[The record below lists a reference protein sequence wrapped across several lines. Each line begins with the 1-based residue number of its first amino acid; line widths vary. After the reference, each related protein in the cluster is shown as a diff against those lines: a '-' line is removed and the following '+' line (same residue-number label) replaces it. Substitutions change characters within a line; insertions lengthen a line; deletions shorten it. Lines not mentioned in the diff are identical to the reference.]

1 MRGFQIF
8 GAGRAGDGTNTNT
21 QMLSQALKDLGA
33 WTFQWREEVYSNI
46 QTRDS
51 VFGMRAADAPIFG
64 PQDEIDIL
72 EAFDQGALEDVAD
85 ERRIPPIN
93 HLRRGG
99 VLLYDSSSRLEYP
112 NTGHELKIDRV
123 KDLLDERKIRVFGMP
138 MGQWV
143 KEQLGGTYIVRATIG
158 VGAVAQML
166 GIPDDV
172 VLNRFAKRFGAGSP
186 VYTLNE
192 KAYRLGRDYAEEQG
206 WDLPDLKVSFQAEAE
221 DTRQTILGDEAVGA
235 GAIVAGCRV
244 YAGYPI
250 TPASEVLEYMAE
262 HLPHFGGAMI
272 QADSEMAAAH
282 HVIGAAVAGARS
294 MTATSGPG
302 FSLMQEAISAG
313 GITETPM
320 VIVICTRGGPG
331 TGLPTRMGQEELN
344 EAVFGGHGDFA
355 RIVLAASEP
364 EDAFYIMEHVF
375 NLAERYQCPVFL
387 LIDQLLA
394 QSSYTIPAL
403 DPSQFVIDRGKLLD
417 AKAIADRYGN
427 NGKSYQRYE
436 ITDDGLSYRVIPG
449 TPGVTNYYTNTNE
462 HTEDGYIT
470 EEEMVRQIMMD
481 KRFMQRMPLIENDP
495 ELPKARYYGDE
506 SARIGL
512 IGYGSIY
519 GPVLEAIE
527 RLGAEGQ
534 KAKFLELRTLWP
546 FPGEEVRRFVDSCE
560 VVYIPEYSAGA
571 QLRGLIQRE
580 ATGPMPGK
588 LRSLLRYDGRLISP
602 GFIVNGMNVK
612 AAVKGA

>member
-1 MRGFQIF
+1 MAGFQIF

-21 QMLSQALKDLGA
+21 QILSQALKDLGA

-51 VFGMRAADAPIFG
+51 VFGLRAADHPIFG
-64 PQDEIDIL
+64 SQDEIDIL
-72 EAFDQGALEDVAD
+72 EAFDQGALEDVAG
-85 ERRIPPIN
+85 ERRIPPIY
-93 HLRRGG
+93 HLRHGG
-99 VLLYDSSSRLEYP
+99 ALLYDASARLEYP
-112 NTGHELKIDRV
+112 NTGHELKLDRV
-123 KDLLDERKIRVFGMP
+123 KDLLDERRIRIFGLP

-143 KEQLGGTYIVRATIG
+143 KEHLDGSYIVRATIG
-158 VGAVAQML
+158 VGAVAYML
-166 GIPDDV
+166 GIPDEV
-172 VLNRFAKRFGAGSP
+172 VLNRFARRFGAGSN
-186 VYTLNE
+186 VYSLNE
-192 KAYRLGRDYAEEQG
+192 RAYTLGRDYAREQG
-206 WDLPDLKVSFQAEAE
+206 WDLSDMRVAFKAAEGE

-262 HLPHFGGAMI
+262 KLPHFGGAMI

-344 EAVFGGHGDFA
+344 EAIFGGHGDFA

-364 EDAFYIMEHVF
+364 EDCFYIMEPVF

-387 LIDQLLA
+387 LIDQLVA
-394 QSSYTIPAL
+394 QSSYTVPAL
-403 DPSQFVIDRGKLLD
+403 DPSGFVIDRGKLLD
-417 AKAIADRYGN
+417 EKAIQERYGN
-427 NGKSYQRYE
+427 NGKSYERYE
-436 ITDDGLSYRVIPG
+436 ITEDGISYRVIPG
-449 TPGVTNYYTNTNE
+449 TPGITNYYTNTNE

-470 EEEMVRQIMMD
+470 EEETVRQLMMD
-481 KRFMQRMPLIENDP
+481 KRFMQRTALIEKDQDLP
-495 ELPKARYYGDE
+495 EARYHGD
-506 SARIGL
+506 SAAKIGI
-512 IGYGSIY
+512 IGYGSVY

-527 RLGAEGQ
+527 RLESEGT
-534 KAKFLELRTLWP
+534 KAKYLELRTLWP
-546 FPGEEVRRFVDSCE
+546 FPGEEVRRFVDSCDA
-560 VVYIPEYSAGA
+560 VYVPEYSAGA

-580 ATGPMPGK
+580 ATGPMPSK
-588 LRSLLRYDGRLISP
+588 LHSLLKYDGRLMTPS
-602 GFIVNGMNVK
+602 FIADG
-612 AAVKGA
+612 VKGA